1 MCDKARLIT
10 RTARS
15 SIASPQART
24 DWGTGHAQT
33 AQNQDSKSR
42 GFCLSVPSVSIA
54 NQRVPVC
61 LFLFKV
67 KKGMCFRHSPTSS
80 DSSQTLP
87 AWLLRGEGE
96 LREVRSKCAGP
107 VEGQLRQGW
116 LSFLLADAAASR
128 ITDCQEADRA
138 EGRGGLVSA
147 RGVFWGAGRGRWC
160 CQASSK
166 SGFLSW
172 L

>member
-1 MCDKARLIT
+1 MSTFDGRWHSAVASVPRSSPSRCQGQESPMSWHRISSYQDSAPWPCLGSTAVCDKARLIT

-87 AWLLRGEGE
+87 AWLLRGE
-96 LREVRSKCAGP
+96 REVR
-107 VEGQLRQGW
+107 ER
-116 LSFLLADAAASR
+116 
-128 ITDCQEADRA
+128 
-138 EGRGGLVSA
+138 
-147 RGVFWGAGRGRWC
+147 
-160 CQASSK
+160 
-166 SGFLSW
+166 
-172 L
+172 